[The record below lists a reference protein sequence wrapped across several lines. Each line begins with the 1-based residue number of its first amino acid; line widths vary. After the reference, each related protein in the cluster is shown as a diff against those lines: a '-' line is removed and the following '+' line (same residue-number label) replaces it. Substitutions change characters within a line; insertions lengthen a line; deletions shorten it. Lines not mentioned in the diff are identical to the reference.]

1 MQVHITL
8 EEDVLRRVVQALRN
22 RNLHDKAVFTEVNGG
37 PLFVNA
43 KHTYF
48 IEGKFFCVEV
58 AEATY
63 MYPCSD
69 IARIKIT
76 E

>member
-8 EEDVLRRVVQALRN
+8 EEGVLRRAVQTLRN
-22 RNLHDKAVFTEVNGG
+22 RNLPDKAAFTEVNGG
-37 PLFVNA
+37 PLFVTV

-69 IARIKIT
+69 ISRIKII